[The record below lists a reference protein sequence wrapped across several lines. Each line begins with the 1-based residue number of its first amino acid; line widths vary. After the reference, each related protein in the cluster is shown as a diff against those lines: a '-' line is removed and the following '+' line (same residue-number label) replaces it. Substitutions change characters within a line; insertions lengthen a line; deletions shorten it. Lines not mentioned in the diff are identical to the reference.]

1 METTTTSLDAPQRV
15 GPVRLLLVLA
25 LLVLSPIAAE
35 SLVGYDDTTGNAL
48 ALLAGLVVF
57 IPLYGAPAVLLREAA
72 RRFGLGWGAVLAIA
86 AALGV
91 VQAGIIDQ
99 SMFSEDYRGIDYW
112 QELVG
117 PTWIPAF
124 GFAASTALTFV
135 LGHMIMS
142 FAAPIAVVEGLGPRS
157 ADRPWLRPFGLIVTV
172 LLYLAGAWMVLD
184 WHYETETDHA
194 SAGQLAG
201 AGAVAAL
208 LIVLA
213 LAFGRRKAVR
223 VERRIPPLWVL
234 VAASAVAVFSF
245 GLYETWAW
253 VAVTAGMLCAAGLA
267 AAYFARSTAWGRRQV
282 TAIAIGALLSQALT
296 GFLATP
302 IGDVDPVAKYGH
314 NTAAVLLIAVLGWF
328 ALRRTR

>member
-1 METTTTSLDAPQRV
+1 METTTIEAPQRL
-15 GPVRLLLVLA
+15 GPSRLLPVLA
-25 LLVLSPIAAE
+25 LAVFAPIAAE
-35 SLVGYDDTTGNAL
+35 SLVGYDDTTGDPL
-48 ALLAGLVVF
+48 ALLAGLFIF
-57 IPLYGAPAVLLREAA
+57 IPLYGAPAVLLRETA

-99 SMFSEDYRGIDYW
+99 SMFSQDYRGIDYW
-112 QELVG
+112 QDLVG

-124 GFAASTALTFV
+124 GLAASSALTFV

-142 FAAPIAVVEGLGPRS
+142 FAAPIALVEGLAPRL
-157 ADRPWLRPFGLIVTV
+157 AGRPWLRPFGLVVAGV
-172 LLYLAGAWMVLD
+172 LYVAGAWTVLD
-184 WHYETETDHA
+184 WHYRTETDHA

-201 AGAVAAL
+201 AGAVA
-208 LIVLA
+208 LA
-213 LAFGRRKAVR
+213 LVAVAFLFGRGKAVR

-245 GLYETWAW
+245 GLYETWTG
-253 VAVTAGMLCAAGLA
+253 VAITVIVLGAMDFG

-282 TAIAIGALLSQALT
+282 TALAVGALLSQALT

-302 IGDVDPVAKYGH
+302 IGDVEPFAKYAH
-314 NTAAVLLIAVLGWF
+314 NTAATLLVVALGCW